1 MYKELDHEGVE
12 ILMIDL
18 MNMKEPTSKLAQ
30 EYGLSLP
37 VLLDDKGIAD
47 KAYDI
52 MYTPTTVI
60 LDPEGRVVFRHVG
73 FSEGQENMLNKEV
86 QLLLERG

>member
-60 LDPEGRVVFRHVG
+60 LDPGGRVVFKHVG